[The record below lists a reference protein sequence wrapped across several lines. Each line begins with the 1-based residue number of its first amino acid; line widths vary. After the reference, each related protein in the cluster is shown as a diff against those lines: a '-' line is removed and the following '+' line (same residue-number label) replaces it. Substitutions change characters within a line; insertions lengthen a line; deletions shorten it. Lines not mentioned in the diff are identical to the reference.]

1 MLERQIKE
9 LSIKKE
15 NCSKKSELS
24 MLFWNMFVMYFDT
37 CLYGYV
43 FELKKASILATLLQP
58 S

>member
-9 LSIKKE
+9 LSIKKK

-24 MLFWNMFVMYFDT
+24 RLFGNMFVMYFDT
-37 CLYGYV
+37 CL
-43 FELKKASILATLLQP
+43 S